1 MGGEV
6 TKPQL
11 MSHSRSTVSIGVTP
25 KTKISSS
32 SSSKN
37 VHVHVHVHERNKSQE
52 SDPRSSQHHQRNRK
66 KDKIEIIAKKKQQHS
81 SNEKRVLELIQKNNA
96 SKRDEDIISQIINK
110 HFFMQTLT
118 KQAKNEII
126 TTMSLC
132 KVAEGNIL
140 FKQGSYGSYW
150 YIISDGVFE
159 LYINDELR
167 LELKRGD
174 SFGELSLMYDSPRA
188 ATVKA
193 KTTCYVWVLRRES
206 FRKIINFLGQ
216 LHYDENIRFLN
227 SIHFPIEQTFKSVL
241 ANNMMIHIYKAGDV
255 IFNEGQEAGS
265 MYIVKKGEVNCMK
278 HNKVVRVLKRG
289 DNFGQKAILLGNKR
303 SLDVIAR
310 TDCELTSISVEF
322 FRTQIGDNYKR
333 ILYESFIDMIFKHSR
348 YFNFVCS
355 KLLSKILCLFEV
367 KNYEKGE
374 IIFKK
379 GSPITGKM
387 CLVLEG
393 NIYDKKINAIKA
405 SRNEILF
412 EHELYENKDGIIVN
426 NLIAEPDCMVALLDY
441 KIFKDKLG
449 GDMRAIQSKSEQI
462 VSFDNI
468 NMFKI
473 LNDDTN
479 EKLRSKLMIEKYD
492 NGQRIITQGEPGDK
506 FYIIKSGRVD
516 FFVNSKYVRSL
527 NEGEEFGARSL
538 IISEKRSATAI
549 TNGHVEVYSL
559 SAKEFKAIL
568 DPHLIE
574 YFKKK
579 FYLEDNTIELK
590 DLDNLKE
597 LGKGNFGNVNLVRSR
612 KNKQLY
618 AIKALQL
625 KQIKREKLEM
635 CVELEKNVLLKID
648 HPFIMKMVKYLKNEH
663 YIFFIMEY
671 IHGKE
676 LWEVIRDIG
685 LLNKAQTQ
693 FYGGSLLLAV
703 EYLHKKKIVYR
714 DIKPENVMVNDKGY
728 LKIIDFGTVKEI
740 CDRTNTII
748 GTPHYMAPEIV
759 RGEGYSF
766 QVDIW
771 SIAVCMFE
779 FFCGRLPFGEELE
792 DPMDVYRA
800 VAKEVLEFPRFV
812 KDKEFVEL
820 MNKMLRKNPLQRLWK
835 VQQIK
840 SNEYFNKFEWDKLSS
855 LAMEPP
861 YKMKLK
867 SVGSGDEDGKGNV
880 TERVSYLAYLKS
892 ITKDEEMFRNRK
904 QSVRGEEFEKWYN
917 KF

>member
-6 TKPQL
+6 TKPQVL
-11 MSHSRSTVSIGVTP
+11 AHSKSTVSIGATP
-25 KTKISSS
+25 KTKSST
-32 SSSKN
+32 KN
-37 VHVHVHVHERNKSQE
+37 GNYHHERNKSQE
-52 SDPRSSQHHQRNRK
+52 GDPRSHQRNRK
-66 KDKIEIIAKKKQQHS
+66 KEKIEIVAKKKQHS
-81 SNEKRVLELIQKNNA
+81 SNEKKVLELIQKNNT
-96 SKRDEDIISQIINK
+96 SQKDEDIISQVMSK

-132 KVAEGNIL
+132 KIKEGNIL
-140 FKQGSYGSYW
+140 FTQGSYGSYW
-150 YIISDGVFE
+150 YIISDGIFE

-193 KTTCYVWVLRRES
+193 KTNCFVWVLRREA

-227 SIHFPIEQTFKSVL
+227 SIHFPIEQTFKSIL
-241 ANNMMIHIYKAGDV
+241 ANNLMIHIYKAGDV

-278 HNKVVRVLKRG
+278 NKKVVRVLKRG

-333 ILYESFIDMIFKHSR
+333 VLYESFIDMIFKQSKH
-348 YFNFVCS
+348 FNFVCS
-355 KLLSKILCLFEV
+355 KMLSKIAYLFEV
-367 KNYEKGE
+367 KDYEKGE
-374 IIFKK
+374 VIFKK
-379 GSPITGKM
+379 GSPITGKI

-393 NIYDKKINAIKA
+393 NIYDKKINQIKA

-412 EHELYENKDGIIVN
+412 EHELYESKDGMIVN
-426 NLIAEPDCMVALLDY
+426 NLTAEPDCMVAMLDY
-441 KIFKDKLG
+441 KIFKEKLG
-449 GDMRAIQSKSEQI
+449 GDMLSIQTKSEQI

-473 LNDDTN
+473 LSEETN
-479 EKLRSKLMIEKYD
+479 EKLRSKLLIEKFD

-527 NEGEEFGARSL
+527 NEGEEFGAKSL

-618 AIKALQL
+618 AIKALRL
-625 KQIKREKLEM
+625 KQIKREKLEL

-663 YIFFIMEY
+663 YIFFLMEY

-703 EYLHKKKIVYR
+703 EYLHKKKVVYR
-714 DIKPENVMVNDKGY
+714 DIKPENVMVNDNGY

-740 CDRTNTII
+740 QDRTNTII

-766 QVDIW
+766 QVDVW
-771 SIAVCMFE
+771 SIAVCIYE

-800 VAKEVLEFPRFV
+800 VAKEVLDFPKFV
-812 KDKEFVEL
+812 KDKDFIEL

-840 SNEYFNKFEWDKLSS
+840 CSEYFSNFEWNKLIS
-855 LAMEPP
+855 LSMDPP
-861 YKMKLK
+861 YKLKMKNTNM
-867 SVGSGDEDGKGNV
+867 DKGNSSD
-880 TERVSYLAYLKS
+880 RVSYLSYLKT